1 MTKKYFII
9 GNPVEHSLSPKIH
22 NFWFKQNNID
32 ATYEKKEISESELPE
47 VVKDIRDDK
56 IYGINVT
63 VPFKQKII
71 PFLDKLSDLAKKTE
85 SVNTVYKIDNQVV
98 GDNTDVYGFKMSLIN
113 QNIELKDKI
122 AFIIG
127 AGGVVPSIITALKD
141 LSIKKIFLTNRT
153 FSKIEKLKI
162 KYPELQLL
170 KWGEITN
177 FDIVIN
183 ATSVGLNF
191 EDKIDINFK
200 NLKDHKIFYDT
211 IYNPPMTNFLSE
223 AKSCGH
229 NFLNGKLMLV
239 YQAQKAFQNWNNLLP
254 NLDKQFFDFIKDD

>member
-1 MTKKYFII
+1 MKK
-9 GNPVEHSLSPKIH
+9 
-22 NFWFKQNNID
+22 
-32 ATYEKKEISESELPE
+32 KKFESKLPE

-71 PFLDKLSDLAKKTE
+71 PFLDKLSDLAKKLK

-141 LSIKKIFLTNRT
+141 LSIKK
-153 FSKIEKLKI
+153 
-162 KYPELQLL
+162 
-170 KWGEITN
+170 
-177 FDIVIN
+177 
-183 ATSVGLNF
+183 
-191 EDKIDINFK
+191 
-200 NLKDHKIFYDT
+200 
-211 IYNPPMTNFLSE
+211 
-223 AKSCGH
+223 
-229 NFLNGKLMLV
+229 
-239 YQAQKAFQNWNNLLP
+239 
-254 NLDKQFFDFIKDD
+254 FFNK